1 MTRVDFYILPDNAS
15 DGRELFAC
23 RLAEKVYNM
32 GHTLYLHTDSV
43 AQAKQIDEL
52 LWSYKESSFLPHAIE
67 AADQNNAAQNIAPKI
82 LIGHNAA
89 TPTEPHS
96 HCDVL
101 INLAADVPGFF
112 SRFERVAE
120 LINQAEDL
128 KVAGRERFKFYRDR
142 GYQPETHKIPETNK
156 TQER

>member
-1 MTRVDFYILPDNAS
+1 MTRVDFYILPDDAA
-15 DGRELFAC
+15 DGRERFAC
-23 RLAEKVYNM
+23 RLAEKVYGM

-43 AQAKQIDEL
+43 EQAKQMDDL

-67 AADQNNAAQNIAPKI
+67 GDHGNDLPKI

-89 TPTEPHS
+89 TPAEPHS

-101 INLAADVPGFF
+101 INLAPDVPGFF

-128 KVAGRERFKFYRDR
+128 KVSGRERFKFYRDR

-156 TQER
+156 LQEQ

>member
-1 MTRVDFYILPDNAS
+1 MTRVDFYILPDAAA
-15 DGRELFAC
+15 DGRERFAC
-23 RLAEKVYNM
+23 RLAEKVYGM
-32 GHTLYLHTDSV
+32 GHTLYLHTDSIE
-43 AQAKQIDEL
+43 QAKQMDDL

-67 AADQNNAAQNIAPKI
+67 GGHDLPKI

-101 INLAADVPGFF
+101 INLAPDVPGFF

-128 KVAGRERFKFYRDR
+128 KVSGRERFKFYRDR
-142 GYQPETHKIPETNK
+142 GYQPETHKIPETN
-156 TQER
+156 

>member
-67 AADQNNAAQNIAPKI
+67 AGDQNNEPQNNAPKI
-82 LIGHNAA
+82 IIGHNAA
-89 TPTEPHS
+89 TPAEPHS

-101 INLAADVPGFF
+101 INLAPDVPGFF